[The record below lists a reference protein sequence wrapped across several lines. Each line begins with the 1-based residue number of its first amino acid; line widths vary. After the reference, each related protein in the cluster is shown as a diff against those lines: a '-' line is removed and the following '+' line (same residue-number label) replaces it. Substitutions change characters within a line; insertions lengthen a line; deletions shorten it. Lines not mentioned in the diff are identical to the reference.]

1 MFLYCFIIKNWS
13 ELNILSHHFLNNRQT
28 LFLKDYNMYEYLKLL
43 NQFDNVLNEDLYN
56 SSLKFFG
63 MTQYRFFKTKE
74 KNCFDKSEE
83 NDLKKIFSEMTKLKC
98 YYNGFN
104 GNNKN
109 KTEIKNNEIKIEYQE
124 KLNITHT
131 YNTFNGYFDKTG
143 FVIRYNPYNKENYT
157 KAYEI
162 LEKIINSNKYH
173 NSNNPNDENN
183 QKALLE
189 GNIQGIELTFN
200 LYEPNLNIFSAVSIF
215 VQKSISGYPTI
226 SYFDVIPFLTNVY
239 ENQKY
244 VKVLDILRM
253 IIVLILMLSI
263 LIKIK
268 QEIKKLRM
276 KKILL
281 IIITILN
288 IYFFKLNI

>member
-1 MFLYCFIIKNWS
+1 
-13 ELNILSHHFLNNRQT
+13 
-28 LFLKDYNMYEYLKLL
+28 
-43 NQFDNVLNEDLYN
+43 
-56 SSLKFFG
+56 
-63 MTQYRFFKTKE
+63 
-74 KNCFDKSEE
+74 
-83 NDLKKIFSEMTKLKC
+83 MTKLKC

-104 GNNKN
+104 GKNKN
-109 KTEIKNNEIKIEYQE
+109 KSDIKNEEIKIEYQD
-124 KLNITHT
+124 KLNINHT

-189 GNIQGIELTFN
+189 GNILGIELTFN

-288 IYFFKLNI
+288 IFFQIKNLILILIFIFMTISFSIFNKLNLNSQNYNDNNIQYYIDFYDYANKQKKAKNNYLFF

>member
-1 MFLYCFIIKNWS
+1 M
-13 ELNILSHHFLNNRQT
+13 NILSHHFLNNRQT

-43 NQFDNVLNEDLYN
+43 HQFDNVLNEDLNN

-63 MTQYRFFKTKE
+63 ITQYRFFKTNE
-74 KNCFDKSEE
+74 KNCTDKSEE
-83 NDLKKIFSEMTKLKC
+83 NDLIKIYLRMTKLKC

-104 GNNKN
+104 GKNKN
-109 KTEIKNNEIKIEYQE
+109 KSDIKNEEIKIEYQD
-124 KLNITHT
+124 KLNISHT

-143 FVIRYNPYNKENYT
+143 FVIRYNPYNKT

-268 QEIKKLRM
+268 Q
-276 KKILL
+276 
-281 IIITILN
+281 TN
-288 IYFFKLNI
+288 